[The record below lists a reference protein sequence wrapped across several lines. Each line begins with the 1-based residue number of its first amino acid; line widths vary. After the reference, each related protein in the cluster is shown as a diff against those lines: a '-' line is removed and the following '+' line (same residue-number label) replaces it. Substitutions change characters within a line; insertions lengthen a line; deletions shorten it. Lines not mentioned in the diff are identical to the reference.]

1 MIQYVVRPKN
11 HSRSKSLSSFCTRKF
26 S

>member
-11 HSRSKSLSSFCTRKF
+11 HSRSKSWSSFCTRKF